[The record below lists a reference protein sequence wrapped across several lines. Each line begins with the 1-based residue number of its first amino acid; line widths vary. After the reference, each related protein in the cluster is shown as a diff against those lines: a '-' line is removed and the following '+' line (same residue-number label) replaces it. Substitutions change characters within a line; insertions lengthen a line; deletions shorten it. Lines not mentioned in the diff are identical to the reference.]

1 MKAMHRV
8 TASGVAGLLILSSAA
23 NGRQLGGG
31 KTEAV
36 AISFALVADG
46 KLVGCGAPLAN
57 LGAGHL
63 QSKLQEARFYVHG
76 VKLIDASGKRT
87 PISLVQNDWQY
98 ADVAL
103 LDFKD
108 ARGGNAPC
116 TETNPAKNTTVVG
129 AAPKGAY
136 VGLDFSV
143 DAPVESVVD
152 GQTVSINHSNV
163 ETAPP
168 PLDIAGM
175 AWNWQAGRRFLGVEV
190 IPPSLVVKADGAK
203 ARGWM
208 VHLGSTGCKGNPATG
223 EIVSCAHQNRFDVGF
238 DRFDPRTQR
247 VDFDLTALFDG
258 SDLLSDKGGAV
269 GCMSAVDDP
278 ECVAIFRQLGLNLAE
293 SAPGAGDAGKQT
305 TPGVSPVFKIGGGE
319 MAKVVGGKQ

>member
-63 QSKLQEARFYVHG
+63 QSKLQEAQFYVHG

-136 VGLDFSV
+136 VGLEFSV
-143 DAPVESVVD
+143 GAPVESVVD

-190 IPPSLVVKADGAK
+190 IRRVWWSRRTEPRREAGWSIS
-203 ARGWM
+203 ARPAARAILRRARSSPARIRT
-208 VHLGSTGCKGNPATG
+208 VSTSAS
-223 EIVSCAHQNRFDVGF
+223 IVSIRG
-238 DRFDPRTQR
+238 R
-247 VDFDLTALFDG
+247 
-258 SDLLSDKGGAV
+258 S
-269 GCMSAVDDP
+269 
-278 ECVAIFRQLGLNLAE
+278 
-293 SAPGAGDAGKQT
+293 
-305 TPGVSPVFKIGGGE
+305 VSISI
-319 MAKVVGGKQ
+319 